1 MTEERKKEFHNVVA
15 LQIRFNDVDK
25 FGHVNNTIYFQFY
38 DSGKT
43 DYVSTVCKGFDW
55 DQYAIFV
62 VKIEVEFFA
71 QIKGADRIAVRTRT
85 VHLGNK
91 SFRLEQEIFDID
103 TQEVKSRCLSIM
115 VLYDLEHQHTI
126 PLPEEWRQAI
136 CRYEGLDNAGR

>member
-1 MTEERKKEFHNVVA
+1 MAEERSNEFHNVVP

-71 QIKGADRIAVRTRT
+71 QIKGADRIAVRQTRQQEFPSGT
-85 VHLGNK
+85 GNL
-91 SFRLEQEIFDID
+91 RHRYAGGEE
-103 TQEVKSRCLSIM
+103 
-115 VLYDLEHQHTI
+115 
-126 PLPEEWRQAI
+126 PLPVDIGAVRSGAEAVHTVF
-136 CRYEGLDNAGR
+136 

>member
-1 MTEERKKEFHNVVA
+1 MQPIYTEIKPNKMAEESNNEFHNVVP

-55 DQYAIFV
+55 DRYAIFV

-71 QIKGADRIAVRTRT
+71 QIKGTDRNALRTCARSFCSPATPPRT
-85 VHLGNK
+85 CA
-91 SFRLEQEIFDID
+91 R
-103 TQEVKSRCLSIM
+103 
-115 VLYDLEHQHTI
+115 
-126 PLPEEWRQAI
+126 
-136 CRYEGLDNAGR
+136 

>member
-1 MTEERKKEFHNVVA
+1 MTEDKNNEFHNVVP

-71 QIKGADRIAVRTRT
+71 QIKGTDRIAVRTRT
-85 VHLGNK
+85 VKLGNK
-91 SFRLEQEIFDID
+91 SFHLENLRHRYAGGE
-103 TQEVKSRCLSIM
+103 E
-115 VLYDLEHQHTI
+115 
-126 PLPEEWRQAI
+126 PLPVDIGAVRPGTEAVHTVFRRMAQGHHRLRRAI
-136 CRYEGLDNAGR
+136 IPP

>member
-1 MTEERKKEFHNVVA
+1 MTEERNNEFHNVVP
-15 LQIRFNDVDK
+15 LKIRFKGVDR
-25 FGHVNNTIYFQFY
+25 FGDVNNTIYLQFY
-38 DSGKT
+38 DSCKT
-43 DYVSTVCKGFDW
+43 DYVATVCKGFDW

-103 TQEVKSRCLSIM
+103 TQEVKSRCLSIL
-115 VLYDLEHQHTI
+115 VLYDLEKKQSI
-126 PLPEEWRQAI
+126 PFPDEWRQAI
-136 CRYEGLDNAGR
+136 SDYDGLT

>member
-1 MTEERKKEFHNVVA
+1 MMTEERINEFRNVVP

-55 DQYAIFV
+55 NQYAIFV

-71 QIKGADRIAVRTRT
+71 QIKGEDRIAVRTRT

-91 SFRLEQEIFDID
+91 KEPMPVDIG
-103 TQEVKSRCLSIM
+103 TV
-115 VLYDLEHQHTI
+115 
-126 PLPEEWRQAI
+126 
-136 CRYEGLDNAGR
+136 